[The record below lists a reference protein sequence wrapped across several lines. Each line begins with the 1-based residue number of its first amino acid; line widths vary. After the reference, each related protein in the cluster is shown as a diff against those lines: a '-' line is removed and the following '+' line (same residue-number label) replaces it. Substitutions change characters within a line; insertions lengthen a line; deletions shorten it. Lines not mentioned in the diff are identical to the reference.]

1 MSLAEHDSDPW
12 RHPTLLAALTGAIA
26 AVGATIF
33 AISPML
39 SDIAASFGVPPA
51 HAGRLIGVYS
61 LAMAIVAPVVGLFG
75 RRLPRVQI
83 IVGGLLLFAVSW
95 LVGCMTERFE
105 LLLGCTL
112 IAGAATGAVVP
123 AVYAYAADLSSFT
136 QRARVMGLVISG
148 WSIAILAVVPLMAIA
163 GQAIGW
169 RQAFMALALA
179 ALVCAAVLATTR
191 QPRRLAGAHAP
202 DGEAMPDLG
211 ESVRRVLGNR
221 PTRILLLVNLVDMGA
236 FYGVYA
242 FLGSELRRI
251 NDWGAAPAGLMMAC
265 YGVGLIILSFNGR
278 LIDRVGKTRTAIGTL
293 LVLGAVLSLLP
304 WLLSVPA
311 LLALGMVVWG
321 AAQGGFFTS
330 VTALVTEQV
339 PALRG
344 IVTAMLS
351 GATYLGVSLFSP
363 LAVWLFEHAG
373 MAAVGLASGAAC
385 VLAGLVL
392 YQVRSGVAAVERS

>member
-1 MSLAEHDSDPW
+1 MSPTAHDSDPW
-12 RHPTLLAALTGAIA
+12 RHPTLLAALTAAIA
-26 AVGATIF
+26 TVGATIF
-33 AISPML
+33 AISPL
-39 SDIAASFGVPPA
+39 LADIAASFGVPA
-51 HAGRLIGVYS
+51 ARAGRLIGVYS
-61 LAMAIVAPVVGLFG
+61 LAMAIVAPAVGLFG

-83 IVGGLLLFAVSW
+83 IIGGLLLFSASW
-95 LVGCMTERFE
+95 LVGCLAEHFE

-112 IAGAATGAVVP
+112 VAGAATGAVVP
-123 AVYAYAADLSSFT
+123 AVYAYAADLSPFT
-136 QRARVMGLVISG
+136 QRARVMGQVISG

-163 GQAIGW
+163 AQAIGW

-179 ALVCAAVLATTR
+179 ALVSAAVLVTSR
-191 QPRRLAGAHAP
+191 RPSRLAGAHELG
-202 DGEAMPDLG
+202 DEAMPDLR
-211 ESVRRVLGNR
+211 ESVRRVLGHR
-221 PTRILLLVNLVDMGA
+221 PTRILLLVVLVNMGA

-242 FLGSELRRI
+242 FLGSELRRV

-265 YGVGLIILSFNGR
+265 YGVGLIILSFNGQW
-278 LIDRVGKTRTAIGTL
+278 IDRLGKTRTAIGSL
-293 LVLGAVLSLLP
+293 LALGAVLSLLP
-304 WLLSVPA
+304 WLLPVPA

-321 AAQGGFFTS
+321 CVQGAFFTS
-330 VTALVTEQV
+330 TTALVTEQV

-344 IVTAMLS
+344 VVTATQS

-392 YQVRSGVAAVERS
+392 HQARGRVAAVER